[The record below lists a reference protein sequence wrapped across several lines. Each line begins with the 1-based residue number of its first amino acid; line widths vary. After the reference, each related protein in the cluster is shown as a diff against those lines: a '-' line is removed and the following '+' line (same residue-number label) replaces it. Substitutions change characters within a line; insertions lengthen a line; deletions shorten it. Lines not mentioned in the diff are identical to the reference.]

1 MLFIILPLPCYI
13 LNSPDYTEQREYE
26 TIGEKISNL
35 EQELEQLQQQENEVS
50 SDYIKLQEIVV
61 QKEKIETELENA
73 MERWIYLS
81 ELAEEF
87 EKSRGE

>member
-1 MLFIILPLPCYI
+1 MR
-13 LNSPDYTEQREYE
+13 REE
-26 TIGEKISNL
+26 RRKKDNIEKL

>member
-1 MLFIILPLPCYI
+1 M
-13 LNSPDYTEQREYE
+13 
-26 TIGEKISNL
+26 
-35 EQELEQLQQQENEVS
+35 
-50 SDYIKLQEIVV
+50 

>member
-1 MLFIILPLPCYI
+1 MT
-13 LNSPDYTEQREYE
+13 YTEQREYE

>member
-1 MLFIILPLPCYI
+1 MT
-13 LNSPDYTEQREYE
+13 YTEQREYE
-26 TIGEKISNL
+26 TIWEKISNL